1 MSEINQKI
9 AELKK
14 QMYDLEIEA
23 ETFQIKFRIV
33 PMYSFYTS
41 FGKKNQ
47 LSLAVDMNFRKHE
60 VFKTKLL

>member
-1 MSEINQKI
+1 
-9 AELKK
+9 
-14 QMYDLEIEA
+14 MYDLEIEA
-23 ETFQIKFRIV
+23 ETFQIKSRIV